1 MRKGDGSMINFIK
14 NKISY
19 IIIFAISLALA
30 TAYFLLMWGKDVIN
44 SFVLCLCLIAAGAVC
59 RLVAKKFGVASI
71 TATVTAVA
79 VWWVYFVIRT
89 GGLAFLAPFQML
101 ASTLYIVVTMSLF
114 AFGDMTVSILLYLL
128 KGKSKK
134 DGETTKGKT
143 YSRTE
148 LILYPI
154 FAFCAFTFGM
164 VLFIIKAEEITM
176 PSPPGSWFG
185 PAITLLFI
193 MLAALGL
200 FFFAAV
206 IIKALMAQ
214 KIRISF
220 LLVIAVSMSVFQFCT
235 ANSLFFYGQPLHSTI
250 EEGGIFYPIYESRNT
265 LASGSDDVEGE
276 AHFVYLEATAYGRG
290 IEFFCGVSYD
300 NYNDKRNHDITL
312 AAGFESKVQYFEL
325 YVTPRAD
332 IAPESVEFYAHY
344 GYYSLPED
352 SFEISSEVL
361 DDGRIKLKIIPHWVQ
376 TEGGRN
382 SIMELKWN
390 ILK

>member
-1 MRKGDGSMINFIK
+1 MINFIK

-19 IIIFAISLALA
+19 IIIFAISLALSL
-30 TAYFLLMWGKDVIN
+30 TYFLLLWGKDAIS
-44 SFVLCLCLIAAGAVC
+44 SFVLCLSLLVAGGVC
-59 RLVAKKFGVASI
+59 RLFAKKFGAASV
-71 TATVTAVA
+71 TATVTATA
-79 VWWVYFVIRT
+79 VWWGYVAVKSVGYSFPD
-89 GGLAFLAPFQML
+89 LFQVFF
-101 ASTLYIVVTMSLF
+101 STLYIVATMSLF
-114 AFGDMTVSILLYLL
+114 AFGDMTVSIFLYLL
-128 KGKSKK
+128 KSKRK
-134 DGETTKGKT
+134 KQEEAGDNRG
-143 YSRTE
+143 YSKAA
-148 LILYPI
+148 LITYPI
-154 FAFCAFTFGM
+154 FAFCAFAFGM

-193 MLAALGL
+193 LVSGIGLFALAA
-200 FFFAAV
+200 F
-206 IIKALMAQ
+206 IIRALMSQ
-214 KIRISF
+214 KIKISF
-220 LLVIAVSMSVFQFCT
+220 LLVIAMAMPILQFCT
-235 ANSLFFYGQPLHSTI
+235 ANSLFFYGQPLHFTI

-312 AAGFESKVQYFEL
+312 AAGFESKVEYFEL
-325 YVTPRAD
+325 YVTPRSD
-332 IAPESVEFYAHY
+332 IAPEDVEFYAHY
-344 GYYSLPED
+344 GYYSKPED
-352 SFEISSEVL
+352 SFEITSEVL

-376 TEGGRN
+376 TEGGRD

>member
-19 IIIFAISLALA
+19 IIIFAISLALSLV
-30 TAYFLLMWGKDVIN
+30 YFLLMWNKDVIN
-44 SFVLCLCLIAAGAVC
+44 SFVLCLCLFVAGAVC
-59 RLVAKKFGVASI
+59 RLFAKKFGVASL

-79 VWWVYFVIRT
+79 VYWVYAGIRSGAYIFFDLLT
-89 GGLAFLAPFQML
+89 LIV
-101 ASTLYIVVTMSLF
+101 STLYIVFIMSMF
-114 AFGDMTVSILLYLL
+114 ALGDMTVSILLYLL

-134 DGETTKGKT
+134 DGETTNGKT

-200 FFFAAV
+200 FFFAA
-206 IIKALMAQ
+206 IIIGALMNNKA
-214 KIRISF
+214 KLSF
-220 LLVIAVSMSVFQFCT
+220 LLIIAISMPIFQFCT

-300 NYNDKRNHDITL
+300 NYNDKRNHDIGL
-312 AAGFESKVQYFEL
+312 DAGFESKVEYFEL
-325 YVTPRAD
+325 YVTPRSD
-332 IAPESVEFYAHY
+332 IAPEDVEFYAHY

-352 SFEISSEVL
+352 RFEITSEVL

-376 TEGGRN
+376 TEGGRY
-382 SIMELKWN
+382 SRMELKWN